1 MRVTEY
7 VTFDAVGLAAAM
19 ADGELTPAEVEAAA
33 HEAGEAVNPRVNAV
47 VETWEAD
54 DQPRPGSAPLAGVPF
69 LIKDIAVTMAG
80 RRMELG
86 SRLAAGH
93 VAADSSLM
101 RRFRRA
107 GLVTFGRT
115 STPELAYSG
124 TTEPVLHGATRN
136 PWDLERSAGGSS
148 GGAGAAV
155 AAGVVPIAHATDAAG
170 SIRVPAAHNGL
181 FGLKPTRG
189 RVSTG
194 PAFDEIFNGLAVH
207 GSVSR
212 TVRDS
217 AALLDQMRGPEPGD
231 PYFAPQPSRPY
242 AEEVTRDPGT
252 LRVGVLTHAWGGHR
266 TAPPVADALAG
277 TARLLASLA
286 HRVEEVKVDLGVDW
300 EEFLSAS
307 ARQWTANLAVTI
319 DELAAATGRPI
330 DSSTLEP
337 PILASYHY
345 GRQVTSTK
353 FVTALAL
360 RNRLSRALARYFDTH
375 DSCSHRPCR
384 NSPYRWAL
392 MPRTPRPWTAS
403 AGSAASSTSPRSP
416 HPSTWPAPPPCP
428 SRRRPTPRRGSPSAC
443 SSPPTTAARTASSAS
458 PASSNRPARGP
469 TEPPRSGRAVLPAAE
484 DPRAGPRRRRRAP
497 APASRPARTTNARG
511 RNPWWVP
518 PSGAH
523 ADDQT
528 SSDRRST
535 ASSSAPRASAEP
547 APGESPPAS
556 VPR

>member
-7 VTFDAVGLAAAM
+7 VTFDAVGLAALM

-33 HEAGEAVNPRVNAV
+33 REAAEAVNPRINAI

-54 DQPRPGSAPLAGVPF
+54 DPPRPGSGPLAGVPF
-69 LIKDIAVTMAG
+69 LIKDIAVAMAG
-80 RRMELG
+80 KRMELG

-93 VAADSSLM
+93 VAAADSSLM

-115 STPELAYSG
+115 TTPELAYST
-124 TTEPVLHGATRN
+124 TTEPVFYGATRN

-170 SIRVPAAHNGL
+170 SIRVPAAYNGL

-231 PYFAPQPSRPY
+231 PYVAPQPSRPY

-277 TARLLASLA
+277 TARLLASLG
-286 HRVEEVKVDLGVDW
+286 HRVEEVTVDLGVDW
-300 EEFLSAS
+300 EEFLLAN
-307 ARQWTANLAVTI
+307 ARQWTANLAVSI
-319 DELAAATGRPI
+319 DELAAATGRPV

-345 GRQVTSTK
+345 GRQVTGTE

-360 RNRLSRALARYFDTH
+360 RNRLSRAVARYFETH
-375 DSCSHRPCR
+375 DI
-384 NSPYRWAL
+384 L
-392 MPRTPRPWTAS
+392 LTPTLPELPVPLGTYAKDAETLDGLGWLRRLFDLAPFTAAFNV
-403 AGSAASSTSPRSP
+403 AGTPAMSV
-416 HPSTWPAPPPCP
+416 PAPPD
-428 SRRRPTPRRGSPSAC
+428 
-443 SSPPTTAARTASSAS
+443 PTTGLPVGMQFAADYGREDRLFRLAGQLEQAS
-458 PASSNRPARGP
+458 PWADRTP
-469 TEPPRSGRAVLPAAE
+469 TVWAGNHPGR
-484 DPRAGPRRRRRAP
+484 
-497 APASRPARTTNARG
+497 
-511 RNPWWVP
+511 
-518 PSGAH
+518 
-523 ADDQT
+523 
-528 SSDRRST
+528 
-535 ASSSAPRASAEP
+535 
-547 APGESPPAS
+547 
-556 VPR
+556 